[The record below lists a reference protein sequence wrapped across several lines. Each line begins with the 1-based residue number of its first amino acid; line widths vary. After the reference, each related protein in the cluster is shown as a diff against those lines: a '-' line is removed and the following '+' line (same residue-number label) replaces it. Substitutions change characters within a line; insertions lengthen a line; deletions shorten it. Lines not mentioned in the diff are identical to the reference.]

1 MSTCTFV
8 DTQQTQTNNKK
19 HFTNLYFFNFNK
31 MKKVNYFL
39 ALAVMTVI
47 AFASCSSDDLVA
59 DGDKSSNGAKMYTQ
73 VRLYL
78 GGIGSASRAGVDE
91 VDKNFQYGT
100 DAENKINT
108 LWLAFYSKE
117 GTYLD
122 AVEVSGNLISSTQ
135 NPSGNNVALEQLY
148 EVEVTENI
156 ASNAN
161 QLVAYV
167 NCDESEETAPS
178 LSATLSTTI
187 DDYKSDNGFIMTNS
201 AYYKGTEEVKAVAVS
216 DANFYK
222 TNETPGTI
230 AEIYVERV
238 AAKIEVKGPATENI
252 SDYVVY
258 APNVEEVKLTFVP
271 GKWFPQSAAKDAYL
285 IKKLVADNTLGWLAN
300 AAGNHRNYWAEAVN
314 YNGAANTARNAN
326 LTYLSYAAGVDAGK
340 DLDGYTYVQENTMPA
355 TRLYIPGEGE
365 NAGTQISAYNP
376 WYDVTTAII
385 SGSYKYEANADKGI
399 KGADED
405 GTFYLRSGVV
415 VTSSD
420 VTTDDGTTTTTTTK
434 KGYFIYNT
442 EEAIDKMLEDA
453 GVKVAMP
460 EGFKLSSIFELA
472 LGENVGQTS
481 HQNEAKLQLA
491 VSAVPEGVTITVN
504 SVKVD
509 ETNITT
515 LLVPAISKVS
525 PMLKYEKGQAY
536 FAVPLKHYVSP
547 EDNASPANTN
557 PYIELSK
564 VKTGNYG
571 IVRNNWYELT
581 INKISG
587 LATGVGSET
596 TTEPTVDPDPEN
608 WMIDVVLRVLQ
619 WHMRSQS
626 VDL

>member
-1 MSTCTFV
+1 
-8 DTQQTQTNNKK
+8 
-19 HFTNLYFFNFNK
+19 

-91 VDKNFQYGT
+91 VDEDFKYGT
-100 DAENKINT
+100 DDENKINS
-108 LWLAFYSKE
+108 LYLGFYDD
-117 GTYLD
+117 G
-122 AVEVSGNLISSTQ
+122 AVKQIVPITDKLISSTQ
-135 NPSGNNVALEQLY
+135 NSSGTNVALEQLY
-148 EVEVTENI
+148 EVEVNETTATE
-156 ASNAN
+156 AT
-161 QLVAYV
+161 QVVAYINYV
-167 NCDESEETAPS
+167 PDGALDLDAEIAYCKSES
-178 LSATLSTTI
+178 
-187 DDYKSDNGFIMTNS
+187 GFVMTNS
-201 AYYKGTEEVKAVAVS
+201 AYYEGTEEVKAVAVNEK
-216 DANFYK
+216 NFYK
-222 TNETPGTI
+222 TNQPAGTV

-238 AAKIEVKGPATENI
+238 AAKIEVKGPAAENI

-258 APNVEEVKLTFVP
+258 APNGEEVKLTFVP
-271 GKWFPQSAAKDAYL
+271 GKWFAQSAAKNAYL
-285 IKKLVADNTLGWLAN
+285 IKKLVADNTLDWVAN

-314 YNGAANTARNAN
+314 YNGAANIARNAN

-340 DLDGYTYVQENTMPA
+340 ELNGYTYVQENTMPA

-385 SGSYKYEANADKGI
+385 SGSYKYEADTDKGI
-399 KGADED
+399 KGADEED

-415 VTSSD
+415 VT
-420 VTTDDGTTTTTTTK
+420 TETDNDDDQTTTTTTTK

-442 EEAIDKMLEDA
+442 EEAIAKMLVDA
-453 GVKVAMP
+453 GVKVTSDND
-460 EGFKLSSIFELA
+460 EEVELSKIFALA
-472 LGENVGQTS
+472 LGANVGSTS
-481 HQNEAKLQLA
+481 QQNEARLQLA
-491 VSAVPEGVTITVN
+491 EGVSAVPEDVTITV
-504 SVKVD
+504 SGVA
-509 ETNITT
+509 ITSDNFST
-515 LLVPAISKVS
+515 LTDAIAKVS
-525 PMLKYEKGQAY
+525 PMLKYEKGQAF
-536 FAVPLKHYVSP
+536 FAVPLKHYENPQTQS
-547 EDNASPANTN
+547 

>member
-1 MSTCTFV
+1 
-8 DTQQTQTNNKK
+8 
-19 HFTNLYFFNFNK
+19 

-47 AFASCSSDDLVA
+47 AFASCSSDDVVT

-91 VDKNFQYGT
+91 VDRNFQYGT

-148 EVEVTENI
+148 EVEVTENV
-156 ASNAN
+156 AKNAT
-161 QLVAYV
+161 QLFAYV
-167 NCDESEETAPS
+167 NYKPDDALELDKAIKNYN
-178 LSATLSTTI
+178 ST
-187 DDYKSDNGFIMTNS
+187 DGFIMTNS
-201 AYYKGTEEVKAVAVS
+201 AYYNGDEEVKAVTVGT
-216 DANFYK
+216 DNFYK
-222 TNETPGTI
+222 TNQPAGLV

-238 AAKIEVKGPATENI
+238 AAKIEVKGPAAENI

-258 APNVEEVKLTFVP
+258 APNGEEVKLTFVP
-271 GKWFPQSAAKDAYL
+271 GKWFAQSAAKDAYL
-285 IKKLVADNTLGWLAN
+285 IKKLVDDNTLGWLAN

-314 YNGAANTARNAN
+314 YNVAANIARNAN
-326 LTYLSYAAGVDAGK
+326 LTYLSYAAGVTAGK

-365 NAGTQISAYNP
+365 NAGTQISEYNP

-385 SGSYKYEANADKGI
+385 SGSYKYEADADKGI

-420 VTTDDGTTTTTTTK
+420 VTTDAGTTTTTTTK
-434 KGYFIYNT
+434 KGYFIYNK
-442 EEAIDKMLEDA
+442 EEAIAKMLEDA
-453 GVKVAMP
+453 GVKVTSDNDK
-460 EGFKLSSIFELA
+460 EVVLSTIFALA
-472 LGENVGQTS
+472 LGANVGSTPQ
-481 HQNEAKLQLA
+481 QNEARLQLA
-491 VSAVPEGVTITVN
+491 EGVSDVPEGVTITVN
-504 SVKVD
+504 SVEVD

-581 INKISG
+581 INSISG